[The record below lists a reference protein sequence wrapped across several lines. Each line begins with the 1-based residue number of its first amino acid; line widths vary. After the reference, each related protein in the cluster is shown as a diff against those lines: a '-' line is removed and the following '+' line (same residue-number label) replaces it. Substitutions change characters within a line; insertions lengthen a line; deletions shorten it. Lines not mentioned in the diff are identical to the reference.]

1 MMTQPDNNAA
11 KTRTADLPMALC
23 VPLPSMHLTIALC
36 VPDGLQADVPGHAC
50 INTSSQTH
58 AHVSYL
64 MGCQREHE
72 PAESAG
78 DCWYA
83 QVVLVC
89 PGIVSMP

>member
-1 MMTQPDNNAA
+1 MTGHDD
-11 KTRTADLPMALC
+11 TARQQCCKDKDGRLTHGPLC
-23 VPLPSMHLTIALC
+23 STAFHAFNHALC

-72 PAESAG
+72 PAESAR
-78 DCWYA
+78 DC
-83 QVVLVC
+83 
-89 PGIVSMP
+89 